1 MPKFATFIELEF
13 ILKEVMR
20 AASAVIIHGSGKS
33 LSAVIHDFGKDFLTL
48 DYKDSDPEVEDF
60 KLWEEV
66 SVYLANH
73 EQRSTF
79 KAKVNKIGAGRLVLG
94 LPDKILKA
102 PQRNAVRVSPPRNVS
117 LSFFLQEEVV
127 SIDCPE
133 SREYTEIDLPVLR
146 EGFDT
151 SSMNNLVESF
161 RKKANEMV
169 VRNGIIMF
177 NKGRKPSNVEEE
189 ILCYYGRAIL
199 VASTMSTLPVVDPY
213 TDGRIVTQSMVDDYE
228 RSRALLEGSRFETSR
243 LEKAL
248 SGIIAEAWCPI
259 LYYQYVV
266 GYVYLMN
273 DQSRPVSLDF
283 RAIDFSWEFARIL
296 AYKLKGS
303 NYFKADPELKPDPYK
318 PGVIDFSAT
327 GCLFYLP
334 KASFKVKLKIGSI
347 IELCIDTGHSEL
359 SVKGRVARRYDDK
372 ENEYYGICFVA
383 AEDEDLSILK
393 AALYSTGSTR
403 FACSETAF

>member
-20 AASAVIIHGSGKS
+20 AASTVIIHGSGKS
-33 LSAVIHDFGKDFLTL
+33 LSAVIHDFGKDSLTL

-79 KAKVNKIGAGRLVLG
+79 KAKVNKIGSGRLVLG

-102 PQRNAVRVSPPRNVS
+102 PQRNAVRVPPPRNVS

-161 RKKANEMV
+161 RKKASEMV
-169 VRNGIIMF
+169 VRNGIVMF
-177 NKGRKPSNVEEE
+177 NKGRKPVSVEEE
-189 ILCYYGRAIL
+189 ILCHYGRAIL

-213 TDGRIVTQSMVDDYE
+213 PDGRIVTQSMVDDYE
-228 RSRALLEGSRFETSR
+228 RPRALLEGSRFETAR

-296 AYKLKGS
+296 AYKLKDS
-303 NYFKADPELKPDPYK
+303 HYFRADPGIKTDPFK
-318 PGVIDFSAT
+318 PGRDRFF
-327 GCLFYLP
+327 CNRLP
-334 KASFKVKLKIGSI
+334 VLPAQGQLQDQAENRS
-347 IELCIDTGHSEL
+347 HHR
-359 SVKGRVARRYDDK
+359 SVH
-372 ENEYYGICFVA
+372 
-383 AEDEDLSILK
+383 
-393 AALYSTGSTR
+393 
-403 FACSETAF
+403 

>member
-20 AASAVIIHGSGKS
+20 AASPVIVHGSGKS
-33 LSAVIHDFGKDFLTL
+33 LSARIHDFGKDSLTL
-48 DYKDSDPEVEDF
+48 DYQASDLEIEDF
-60 KLWEEV
+60 KPWEEI

-94 LPDKILKA
+94 LPDKILKT
-102 PQRNAVRVSPPRNVS
+102 PQRNAVRVPPPRNIS
-117 LSFFLQEEVV
+117 LSFYLQEEVV

-151 SSMNNLVESF
+151 SSMNNLVASF
-161 RKKANEMV
+161 REKASGMV
-169 VRNGIIMF
+169 AKNGIVMF
-177 NKGRKPSNVEEE
+177 NKGRKPTSVEEE

-213 TDGRIVTQSMVDDYE
+213 PDGRIVTQAMVDDYE
-228 RSRALLEGSRFETSR
+228 RTHSLLDGSRFETSR

-248 SGIIAEAWCPI
+248 SGVIAEAWCPI

-273 DQSRPVSLDF
+273 DQSKPVSLDF

-296 AYKLKGS
+296 AFKLRDS
-303 NYFKADPELKPDPYK
+303 HYFRADPDAKPDPFK
-318 PGVIDFSAT
+318 PGLIDFSAT
-327 GCLFYLP
+327 GCLFFLP

-347 IELCIDTGHSEL
+347 IELRIDTGHSEL
-359 SVKGRVARRYDDK
+359 PMKGRIARRYDDR

-383 AEDEDLSILK
+383 ADDEDLSLLK

-403 FACSETAF
+403 FPCSETEF

>member
-20 AASAVIIHGSGKS
+20 AASTVIIHGSGKS

-48 DYKDSDPEVEDF
+48 DYKDTDPEVEDF

-102 PQRNAVRVSPPRNVS
+102 PQRNAVRVPPPRNVS

-133 SREYTEIDLPVLR
+133 SSEYTEIDLPVLR

-161 RKKANEMV
+161 RRKASELV
-169 VRNGIIMF
+169 VKNGIVMF
-177 NKGRKPSNVEEE
+177 NKGRKPVSVEEE

-213 TDGRIVTQSMVDDYE
+213 PDGRVVTQSMVDDYE
-228 RSRALLEGSRFETSR
+228 RTRSSLEGSRFETAR

-248 SGIIAEAWCPI
+248 SGIVAEAWCPI

-296 AYKLKGS
+296 AYKLRDS
-303 NYFKADPELKPDPYK
+303 NYFRADPEARPDPFK

-334 KASFKVKLKIGSI
+334 KASFRIKLKIGAI
-347 IELCIDTGHSEL
+347 IDLCIDTGHSEL
-359 SVKGRVARRYDDK
+359 QVKGRIARRYDDK
-372 ENEYYGICFVA
+372 ENEYYGICFVS

-403 FACSETAF
+403 FACSETEF

>member
-48 DYKDSDPEVEDF
+48 DYKDGGPEVEDF

-102 PQRNAVRVSPPRNVS
+102 PQRNAVRVPPPRNVS

-161 RKKANEMV
+161 RRKASELV
-169 VRNGIIMF
+169 VKNGIVMF
-177 NKGRKPSNVEEE
+177 NKGRKPVSVEEE

-213 TDGRIVTQSMVDDYE
+213 PDGRIVTQSMVDDYE
-228 RSRALLEGSRFETSR
+228 RTRSILEGSRFETAR

-248 SGIIAEAWCPI
+248 SGIVAEAWCPI

-296 AYKLKGS
+296 AYKLRDS
-303 NYFKADPELKPDPYK
+303 NYFRADPDARPDPFK

-334 KASFKVKLKIGSI
+334 KASFRIKLKVGAI
-347 IELCIDTGHSEL
+347 IDLCIDTGHSEL
-359 SVKGRVARRYDDK
+359 SVKGRIARRYDDK
-372 ENEYYGICFVA
+372 ENEYYGICFVS

-403 FACSETAF
+403 FACSETEF

>member
-20 AASAVIIHGSGKS
+20 AASTVIIHGSGKS

-48 DYKDSDPEVEDF
+48 DYKDNDPEVEDF

-79 KAKVNKIGAGRLVLG
+79 KAKVNKIGSGRLVLG

-102 PQRNAVRVSPPRNVS
+102 PQRNAVRVPPPRNVS

-161 RKKANEMV
+161 RKKASEMV
-169 VRNGIIMF
+169 VRNGIVMF
-177 NKGRKPSNVEEE
+177 NKGRKPVSVEEE
-189 ILCYYGRAIL
+189 ILCHYGRAIL

-213 TDGRIVTQSMVDDYE
+213 PDGRIVTQSMVDDYE
-228 RSRALLEGSRFETSR
+228 RTRSILEGSRFETAR

-296 AYKLKGS
+296 AYKLKDS
-303 NYFKADPELKPDPYK
+303 NYFRADPDTKPDPFK

-334 KASFKVKLKIGSI
+334 KASFKIKLKVGATID
-347 IELCIDTGHSEL
+347 LCIDTGHSEL
-359 SVKGRVARRYDDK
+359 SVKGRIARRYDDK
-372 ENEYYGICFVA
+372 ENEYYGICFVS

-403 FACSETAF
+403 FACSETEF

>member
-20 AASAVIIHGSGKS
+20 AASPVIVHGSGKS
-33 LSAVIHDFGKDFLTL
+33 LSAVIHNFGKDFVSL
-48 DYKDSDPEVEDF
+48 DYKESDIGAAEFKSWED
-60 KLWEEV
+60 V
-66 SVYLANH
+66 SIYLANH
-73 EQRSTF
+73 DQRSTF
-79 KAKVNKIGAGRLVLG
+79 KAKVNKIEAGRLVLG
-94 LPDKILKA
+94 LPDKILKT
-102 PQRNAVRVSPPRNVS
+102 PQRNAVRVPPPRNVS

-146 EGFDT
+146 EGFDV
-151 SSMNNLVESF
+151 SSMNSF
-161 RKKANEMV
+161 LASFKEKASEMV
-169 VRNGIIMF
+169 VRNGIVMF
-177 NKGRKPSNVEEE
+177 NKGRKPTSVEEE
-189 ILCYYGRAIL
+189 ILCHYGRAIL
-199 VASTMSTLPVVDPY
+199 FASTMSTLPVVDPY
-213 TDGRIVTQSMVDDYE
+213 SDGRIVTQSMVDDYE
-228 RSRALLEGSRFETSR
+228 RSLVHLQGSRFETSR

-273 DQSRPVSLDF
+273 DQSKPVSLDF

-296 AYKLKGS
+296 AYKLKDS
-303 NYFKADPELKPDPYK
+303 NYFKADPNMKPDPFK

-327 GCLFYLP
+327 GCLFFLP
-334 KASFKVKLKIGSI
+334 KTGFKVKLKISAI
-347 IELCIDTGHSEL
+347 IDLCIDTGHSEL
-359 SVKGRVARRYDDK
+359 LVKGRVARRYDDK
-372 ENEYYGICFVA
+372 ENEYYGICFVS

-403 FACSETAF
+403 FACSETEF

>member
-48 DYKDSDPEVEDF
+48 DYKDGGPEVEDF

-102 PQRNAVRVSPPRNVS
+102 PQRNAVRVPPPRNVS

-161 RKKANEMV
+161 RRKASELV
-169 VRNGIIMF
+169 VKNGIVMF
-177 NKGRKPSNVEEE
+177 NKGRKPVSVEEE

-213 TDGRIVTQSMVDDYE
+213 PDGRIVTQSMVDDYE
-228 RSRALLEGSRFETSR
+228 RTRSILEGSRFETAR

-248 SGIIAEAWCPI
+248 SGIVAEAWCPI

-296 AYKLKGS
+296 A
-303 NYFKADPELKPDPYK
+303 
-318 PGVIDFSAT
+318 
-327 GCLFYLP
+327 
-334 KASFKVKLKIGSI
+334 
-347 IELCIDTGHSEL
+347 
-359 SVKGRVARRYDDK
+359 
-372 ENEYYGICFVA
+372 
-383 AEDEDLSILK
+383 
-393 AALYSTGSTR
+393 
-403 FACSETAF
+403 